1 MTLWAEKVKL
11 SFLLFHFQHHC
22 EHLLCCVSCQN
33 SFIIYFL
40 TCPFIYWFAQSGEN
54 KLGKSD
60 PYFMFPAYYKRR
72 THLFIQSEKYPK
84 QSVTY
89 ACFSFPPFLLAA
101 CIFFQPPIGW
111 LDCPCLCNWP
121 EGFQPLLATA
131 LILLTK
137 LKIIGALK

>member
-33 SFIIYFL
+33 YFVIYFL
-40 TCPFIYWFAQSGEN
+40 TCPLIYWFAQSGEN

-60 PYFMFPAYYKRR
+60 PYFMFPAYYKREPTFLSNQR
-72 THLFIQSEKYPK
+72 NTQS
-84 QSVTY
+84 SRRTY

-101 CIFFQPPIGW
+101 CICFN
-111 LDCPCLCNWP
+111 L
-121 EGFQPLLATA
+121 LLADWTVRVCV
-131 LILLTK
+131 T
-137 LKIIGALK
+137 GRRVFNPYWPRH